1 MKQTKRIVVMLLCLL
16 VAMSTIFALTS
27 CGGNDECEHSNTE
40 WVVVKEATETET
52 GTKNQVCLDCTAI
65 VSTETIPATGTA
77 DVPTP
82 PATPEGLARN
92 GAIISWGAVEGATGY
107 VVKIGEDTYEVTAP
121 SLDLTTLTLTAG
133 TTYEI
138 SVQAVNA
145 DGSSA
150 FCEAVSFGYLV
161 GEFEISYANKVVSWE
176 PVEFA
181 TSYEVRVNGGEIVTL
196 GNLTTYNVTL
206 TQAGENVI
214 EVRYTDGGNTE
225 WMTLTVTAYT
235 VTYDSLSLSGG
246 EVYEYLATGDAMT
259 LPTGTY
265 TNTGYEFSGWF
276 SAVEGGNQFQ
286 TGDIFTANNDLT
298 VYGGWTAL
306 VFDLNLKVEGVGI
319 TNIQDGATQGVTYD
333 SAFTLPVPTPTDEGT
348 GMFLGWY
355 TGQTSLSNRVTDEYG
370 KSVGVAKFTE
380 ATNVYPVFIQNVLSF
395 NLKSDDTYEVT
406 AGPNFDRIANVTIP
420 ATYQGKPVTSILEN
434 AFDSRKLLVS
444 INIPNSIEL
453 VGAGAF
459 YGNTNLEAINVYE
472 VEGNHEVL
480 YYSHEGALVRNDMG
494 TITLEV
500 FPRAKTGSFTTPEGV
515 TTIPSKV
522 FQYSSI
528 SEIVISKDVAAIYER
543 AFYSCQKLTSV
554 VFEGGREYDV
564 TLMCGTTDKPD
575 SIFYATTNITSITF
589 PAKLAEFNYTYVLN
603 QLTKLNTINVEEGGQ
618 VYSSVDGMLANGVQD
633 TIYYAPLSVTGDFV
647 IPTGIVNIGANAF
660 KGRTGITSVT
670 VPFFVQTI
678 GDNAFSGCTKVSSVT
693 FEGGRFFD
701 LTIGKSAFASC
712 DIKNITFGG
721 TGNDTFIDEGG
732 IIIGDSAFIPGTSA
746 TLKTVTFGKGSNVKS
761 IGANAFKG
769 QSKLETVTFEDNAI
783 VATIGASAFA
793 NTGIKKL
800 NIPASVTGIGASAFS
815 GCASLT
821 SVTFNEGS
829 SGNITFGSSAFA
841 NCAKITEVH
850 LPSTVSQFDGT
861 VFNGCTA
868 LTKIA
873 VADTNPYLESDNNG
887 VLYNEE
893 MSTLIYY
900 PRGLAVDKATLD
912 ALPWATEDNTITTIG
927 AAAFSGH
934 PSLASFEIKKGITN
948 IGEGAFQNCTA
959 LTTLTYE
966 SGAAAGATLT
976 ISKNAFSGCTKLTSA
991 SIPSYTT
998 VIGEAA
1004 FKSTKF
1010 SSFTMPTELT
1020 TIGVDAFT
1028 SNTALTAIT
1037 IPAKVTSV
1045 GAGAFQSCT
1054 KLATVNVEASD
1065 TMFSFKNSGSKGA
1078 FKGCTSLTTIDL
1090 KNRVTVIG
1098 DYTFAGAGLTSFTI
1112 GSNVTTIGA
1121 KAFQATK
1128 ITSLNVPNNVTSI
1141 GLGAFSGMTN
1151 LSSITFDEGDKALT
1165 FGSKVFVNDS
1175 ALTSITFPART
1186 TKLDGEVL
1194 GGTVASLIKVSD
1206 IADFFAGCTSLKNVN
1221 VTAGASNKYVSIN
1234 GVLYRA
1240 QAGVPTALLYCP
1252 ALNEGTLIDGVATIV
1267 VPKTVTLVENRS
1279 LLNLEKIKTIKFEEY
1294 AETDAKYGKPSLAFG
1309 RGTSAEDALGNTDYA
1324 VIGKTPIY
1332 KVDNDG
1338 NQTKSN
1344 NKTVIIKD
1352 GFNSVTTLS
1361 LPSHLSSFG
1370 PYSVSTTKDTL
1381 TLDINP
1387 DASAVTIGKYAFS
1400 GARIVE
1406 YNFPGVKQL
1415 AQWAFTGAFSQQSN
1429 NASTYSMTVV
1439 TGGFTSTELS
1449 TLPFTFVFG
1458 SKSTLTN
1465 IPVQSFNGAKF
1476 EHLIVPKSVVT
1487 IDQAFYNANRL
1498 KTLSF
1503 EEGSELTTI
1512 GGSAFGLCTSLTS
1525 VDFTNATKL
1534 TTFGNN
1540 VFQNCTFTSFT
1551 FPENIQALGSV
1562 FFNGCANL
1570 TSVTLNKDFTPEM
1583 FYSHDGSNY
1592 TTCIFGSKDTY
1603 AAKNLQAIYVHPEN
1617 PYFESVDG
1625 ILYSE
1630 DMSIIYCFPAGKDPA
1645 GYTIP
1650 STVTQIS
1657 HFAFEGFRGTS
1668 LTLPAGLTYIG
1679 DNAFEDTKLTSITI
1693 PQGVE
1698 YVGNYAF
1705 RAKSSSGTAA
1715 TNHLTTVN
1723 FVKGNTKM
1731 TTIGEYA
1738 FTGQTKITAINNI
1751 PDSVNKIG
1759 QYAFNGLQS
1768 LKTIVLPASITEIS
1782 KGMLQNCYAL
1792 ESVTIQENVLSIGMN
1807 AFSNAYALTTVTL
1820 PSGLTTI
1827 GETAFQA
1834 SGIVSVVCPDDS
1846 KLATIGARAF
1856 LNCTNLTSINL
1867 PATFTELPVYV
1878 GSTAGGQVSNY
1889 TYSEAFKGCTS
1900 LKYIDISGVDAIHDS
1915 TFEGCTSLET
1925 VVVSDTLE
1933 SIGKKAFYGT
1943 PITEIALPATL
1954 TKIGTSAFENC
1965 TKLTTVTFDPA
1976 NSMTELGTSLTAA
1989 DNIFK
1994 NTTSLES
2001 ITLPTSLEMI
2011 GGHVFENSGIASVNL
2026 GKLTELTEIGNYA
2039 FANCDN
2045 LEAVV
2050 VPTEVYHVGDYAF
2063 YDCDNIANPTLYFS
2077 IEYFGALAFG
2087 SCDKITDGYIPASV
2101 TTLNGNPYAACAG
2114 VSSLRVDPDNIELVV
2129 DANGSIYDEDKT
2141 TIYYYSITAG
2151 AVPTL
2156 PSTVTTIAAGA
2167 FSGSDITSFNYASKY
2182 KSVAPFAFANCAKL
2196 TTVTLAEGLTAI
2208 GDHAFD
2214 GCVKLNNVT
2223 IPASATIASG
2233 SLQRGAFGA
2242 TIGNYAFANC
2252 TALSN
2257 VTYASTTN
2265 TYIIGTHVFENCT
2278 SITSVKLP
2286 TKFYISDEQ
2295 AIALNRG
2302 TTFVS
2307 VNATTGA
2314 VTVRQA
2320 AMGQILPAY
2329 MFAGTGIVNAV
2340 IPSNIVYLEGEG
2352 VFANCQELE
2361 TVTFQASSL
2370 KYLYLGNYMFYN
2382 CDSLTDIE
2390 IPVSTMANAHPL
2402 ASPVGYVFAECDNL
2416 ETVTLYYRST
2426 ANVTFTGKG
2435 MFMNC
2440 KSLKDLILYDVTS
2453 PYTGNGGN
2461 NSGSG
2466 DSEEG
2471 GSTGTLTP
2479 STPGTSTP
2487 GFGTPDDE
2495 EAGGSTGTLT
2505 PSTPGTSTPGFGTPD
2520 GEEAG
2525 GSTGTLTPSTPGTST
2540 PGFGTSDGENA
2551 GSGSGTTTPGFGT
2564 SDGENAG
2571 SGSGTTT
2578 PGFGTSDGEN
2588 AGSGSGTT
2596 TPGFN
2601 FEVAPVGGFSI
2612 ANGVTGLNPVVGAT
2626 SIVLNNNVS
2635 TFGLGLSTSG
2645 GFVAA
2650 GGSEDAEETTGSTG
2664 TISGIGTAED
2674 AEETTGTIST
2684 PTFGTSDGENAG
2696 TTTTPT
2702 FGTADDAEEGGSTGT
2717 LTPSTPSTPGFG
2729 TADDAEEGGSTGTL
2743 TPSTPGTSTPG
2754 FGTPDDEEEGGST
2767 GTLTP
2772 STPGTSTPGTSTPGF
2787 GTPDDEEE
2795 GGSTGTLT
2803 PSTPGT
2809 STPGFGTPD
2818 DEEEGGSTGTLTPST
2833 PGTSTPGFGT
2843 PEDEEGGST
2852 GGTDT
2857 DTPAYNEGYLGYI
2870 GESWFEGCESLEEI
2884 TIMNNAYIGDSAFE
2898 GCTSLETV
2906 NFYDPNGGNDDS
2918 TGGAGSGDSEGSGST
2933 GTLTPSTPGT
2943 STPGTGTLTPSTPG
2957 TSTPGFGTDDG
2968 ENAGSGSGTTTPG
2981 FGTSD
2986 GENAGSGSGT
2996 TTPGFGT
3003 SDGEN
3008 AGSGSGTTP
3017 GFNFE
3022 VAPTGG
3028 ISIPTYGPAVSTLG
3042 FGTSTGGGFG
3052 TSDGENAGGSTTT
3065 TPGFGTPD
3073 DEEAGGSTGTLT
3085 PSTPGTGTLTP
3096 STPSTPGFGT
3106 PEDEEAGD
3114 STGGSDAGYTGPT
3127 LKYLGNNAFKGC
3139 TAITS
3144 IDLPGIPANAGTGV
3158 FEGWTAEQTINLSNT
3173 EAELAD
3179 QADDLFAGC
3188 EATVNYATEEA

>member
-1 MKQTKRIVVMLLCLL
+1 MLLCLL

-27 CGGNDECEHSNTE
+27 CGNGGDCEHSNTE

-52 GTKNQVCLDCTAI
+52 GTKNQVCLDCAEI

-77 DVPTP
+77 EVPTP

-92 GAIISWGAVEGATGY
+92 GAIISWGAVEGATSY
-107 VVKIGEDTYEVTAP
+107 VVKIGEDTYTVTEP
-121 SLDLTTLTLTAG
+121 TLDLATLTLTAG

-150 FCEAVSFGYLV
+150 FCEAVSFGYLT
-161 GEFEISYANKVVSWE
+161 GEFEIGYANKTVSWE
-176 PVEFA
+176 PIEFA
-181 TSYEVRVNGGEIVTL
+181 TSYEVRVNGGEIIAL
-196 GNLTTYNVTL
+196 GNSTTYNVTF
-206 TQAGENVI
+206 TKAGDNVI

-246 EVYEYLATGDAMT
+246 EVYEYLASGDAMT
-259 LPTGTY
+259 VPTGTY
-265 TNTGYEFSGWF
+265 TNTGYEFAGWF
-276 SAVEGGNQFQ
+276 TAAEGGNPVQ

-298 VYGGWTAL
+298 IFGGWTAL
-306 VFDLNLKVEGVGI
+306 VFDLNLKVDGIGI
-319 TNIQDGATQGVTYD
+319 TNIENGTTQGVTFD
-333 SAFTLPVPTPTDEGT
+333 SNFSLPVPTPEDEGT

-355 TGQTSLSNRVTDEYG
+355 TGQTSLSTRVTDEYG
-370 KSVGVAKFTE
+370 NSVGVAKFTE
-380 ATNVYPVFIQNVLSF
+380 ATNVYPVFVQNVLSF

-434 AFDSRKLLVS
+434 AFESRKLLVS
-444 INIPNSIEL
+444 INIPNSIKL

-500 FPRAKTGSFTTPEGV
+500 FPRAKTGSFTTPAGV

-522 FQYSSI
+522 FQYSNI
-528 SEIVISKDVAAIYER
+528 SEIIISKDVAAIYER
-543 AFYSCQKLTSV
+543 AFYSCQKLTNV
-554 VFEGGREYDV
+554 VFEGEREYDV
-564 TLMCGTTDKPD
+564 TLMCGTPERPD

-589 PAKLAEFNYTYVLN
+589 PAKLAEFNYTYVLD
-603 QLTKLNTINVEEGGQ
+603 QLTKLNAINVEEGGV
-618 VYSSVDGMLANGVQD
+618 VYASVDGMLVNGVQD

-647 IPTGIVNIGANAF
+647 IPNGIVNIGANAF
-660 KGRTGITSVT
+660 KNRTGITSVT

-678 GDNAFSGCTKVSSVT
+678 GNNAFAGCTKVSTVT

-701 LTIGKSAFASC
+701 LTIGNSAFAGC
-712 DIKNITFGG
+712 EIKTVTFAGSG
-721 TGNDTFIDEGG
+721 SDTFYDEGG
-732 IIIGDSAFIPGTSA
+732 VIIGDNAFAPATSA
-746 TLKTVTFGKGSNVKS
+746 TLRTVTFGKGSLVKS

-769 QSKLETVTFEDNAI
+769 QTKLDALTFEANAN
-783 VATIGASAFA
+783 VGTIGASAFA
-793 NTGIKKL
+793 NTGIKTL
-800 NIPASVTGIGASAFS
+800 AIPASVTSIGASAFS
-815 GCASLT
+815 GCSSLT

-841 NCAKITEVH
+841 NCAKITAVY

-868 LTKIA
+868 LTKIE
-873 VADTNPYLESDNNG
+873 VADANPYLESDDNG
-887 VLYNEE
+887 VLYNEDI
-893 MSTLIYY
+893 STLIYY
-900 PRGLAVDKATLD
+900 PRGLAVDQATLNT
-912 ALPWATEDNTITTIG
+912 LPWDTLTTIG

-934 PSLASFEIKKGITN
+934 TALTSFEIKKGITN
-948 IGEGAFQNCTA
+948 IGESAFQGCGA
-959 LTTLTYE
+959 LTTITYE
-966 SGAAAGATLT
+966 AGAAEGATLT
-976 ISKNAFSGCTKLTSA
+976 IGKNAFYNCSKLTSA
-991 SIPSYTT
+991 SIPDYTV
-998 VIGEAA
+998 VIGDGA
-1004 FKSTKF
+1004 FYASAF
-1010 SSFTMPTELT
+1010 SSFTMPSALT
-1020 TIGVDAFT
+1020 TIGVDAFYANSKLT
-1028 SNTALTAIT
+1028 SIT
-1037 IPAKVTSV
+1037 IPANVTSV

-1054 KLATVNVEASD
+1054 KLATVNVEASN

-1078 FKGCTSLTTIDL
+1078 FKGCTALKTIDL
-1090 KNRVTVIG
+1090 KNRVTTIG

-1112 GSNVTTIGA
+1112 GTNVTTIGA

-1128 ITSLNVPNNVTSI
+1128 ISSLNVPNNVTSI
-1141 GLGAFSGMTN
+1141 GMGAFSGMTN
-1151 LSSITFDEGDKALT
+1151 LSTVTFDEGEKALS
-1165 FGSKVFVNDS
+1165 FGAKVFVNDS

-1186 TKLDGEVL
+1186 TKLDGEVR
-1194 GGTVASLIKVSD
+1194 GGSLASLIMVSD

-1240 QAGVPTALLYCP
+1240 EAGVPTALLYCP

-1279 LLNLEKIKTIKFEEY
+1279 LLNLEKIKTITFEEFD
-1294 AETDAKYGKPSLAFG
+1294 ESDPNYGKQILRFG
-1309 RGTSAEDALGNTDYA
+1309 RGDTESSIGNTDFS
-1324 VIGKTPIY
+1324 VLGKKVIY
-1332 KVDNDG
+1332 KFDNDG
-1338 NQTKSN
+1338 TAST
-1344 NKTVIIKD
+1344 TVVKD
-1352 GFNSVTTLS
+1352 GFNSVTTLN

-1370 PYSVSTTKDTL
+1370 PYSISTTKDI
-1381 TLDINP
+1381 LDLNINP
-1387 DASAVTIGKYAFS
+1387 AASNIVIGKYAFS
-1400 GARIVE
+1400 NARIVE
-1406 YNFPGVKQL
+1406 YNFPGIKQL
-1415 AQWAFTGAFSQQSN
+1415 AQWAFTGAYSQQSKN
-1429 NASTYSMTVV
+1429 NSTGVV
-1439 TGGFTSTELS
+1439 TGAFTADELK

-1465 IPVQSFNGAKF
+1465 IPVQCFNGAKF
-1476 EHLIVPKSVVT
+1476 ENVVIPASVVT

-1498 KTLSF
+1498 QTLSF

-1512 GGSAFGLCTSLTS
+1512 GGSAFGLCTALTS
-1525 VDFTNATKL
+1525 VNFTNATKL
-1534 TTFGNN
+1534 TTFANN

-1570 TSVTLNKDFTPEM
+1570 QTVTLNKDFTPEM

-1592 TTCIFGSKDTY
+1592 TTCIFGSKDSF

-1625 ILYSE
+1625 VLYSE
-1630 DMSIIYCFPAGKDPA
+1630 DMTILYCFPAGKSPT

-1650 STVTQIS
+1650 ATVTQIS
-1657 HFAFEGFRGTS
+1657 HYAFNGFKGSS

-1679 DNAFEDTKLTSITI
+1679 DNAFEDAKITSITI
-1693 PQGVE
+1693 PVGVE

-1705 RAKSSSGTAA
+1705 RARSSSGTNA
-1715 TNHLTTVN
+1715 TNFLTTVN
-1723 FVKGNTKM
+1723 FATGNTKM

-1738 FTGQTKITAINNI
+1738 FSGQTKITAINNI

-1759 QYAFNGLQS
+1759 QYAFTGLQS

-1807 AFSNAYALTTVTL
+1807 AFSNARALTTVTL

-1834 SGIVSVVCPDDS
+1834 SGLVSVVCPDDS

-1856 LNCTNLTSINL
+1856 LNCTSLTSINL
-1867 PATFTELPVYV
+1867 PATFTELPVYI
-1878 GSTAGGQVSNY
+1878 GSSAGGNTSTY

-1925 VVVSDTLE
+1925 VVVSETLE
-1933 SIGKKAFYGT
+1933 SIGKKAFYQT
-1943 PITEIALPATL
+1943 AITEIALPATL
-1954 TKIGTSAFENC
+1954 TKIGASAFEDC

-1976 NSMTELGTSLTAA
+1976 SSMTELGTGLTAA

-1994 NTTSLES
+1994 NTTALES

-2011 GGHVFENSGIASVNL
+2011 GGHVFENSAIASVNL
-2026 GKLTELTEIGNYA
+2026 GKLNSLTEIGNYA

-2063 YDCDNIANPTLYFS
+2063 YDCDNIVNPTLYFS

-2114 VSSLRVDPDNIELVV
+2114 VSSLRVDPDNIELTV
-2129 DANGSIYDEDKT
+2129 DANGSIFDEDKT
-2141 TIYYYSITAG
+2141 TLYYYSITAG

-2156 PSTVTTIAAGA
+2156 PSTVKTIAAGA
-2167 FSGSDITSFNYASKY
+2167 FSGTAITSFNFASKY
-2182 KSVAPFAFANCAKL
+2182 TNVAPFAFANCTEL
-2196 TTVTLAEGLTAI
+2196 TTITLAEGIKTI
-2208 GDHAFD
+2208 GAHAFD
-2214 GCVKLNNVT
+2214 GCKKLNNVT
-2223 IPASATIASG
+2223 IPKSATMPANTSAS
-2233 SLQRGAFGA
+2233 SKDVVTTL
-2242 TIGNYAFANC
+2242 GNYAFANC
-2252 TALSN
+2252 TSLSN
-2257 VTYASTTN
+2257 VTYTT
-2265 TYIIGTHVFENCT
+2265 TSDIYVIGTHLFENCT
-2278 SITSVKLP
+2278 AMTQVKLP
-2286 TKFYISDEQ
+2286 SVYQISDEQ
-2295 AIALNRG
+2295 AAALYFTCGSGIFAN
-2302 TTFVS
+2302 
-2307 VNATTGA
+2307 VNTTTGA
-2314 VTVRQA
+2314 VSYRYAGMKQV
-2320 AMGQILPAY
+2320 IPAY

-2340 IPSNIVYLEGEG
+2340 IPSNVVYLETDG
-2352 VFANCQELE
+2352 VFANCAELE
-2361 TVTFQASSL
+2361 TVTFQATSL
-2370 KYLYLGNYMFYN
+2370 KYKYIGNYMFYN
-2382 CDSLTDIE
+2382 CDSLVNIE
-2390 IPVSTMANAHPL
+2390 IPVSSVAAGHPL

-2426 ANVTFTGKG
+2426 ANVNFKGVG

-2440 KSLKDLILYDVTS
+2440 KSLKNLILYDVTS
-2453 PYTGNGGN
+2453 PYTGNNGGN
-2461 NSGSG
+2461 NGGAG
-2466 DSEEG
+2466 DSEDS

-2487 GFGTPDDE
+2487 GFGT
-2495 EAGGSTGTLT
+2495 S
-2505 PSTPGTSTPGFGTPD
+2505 D
-2520 GEEAG
+2520 GENAG

-2571 SGSGTTT
+2571 SGSGTTN
-2578 PGFGTSDGEN
+2578 PGFGSSEDEN
-2588 AGSGSGTT
+2588 AGGSDSEEGSGTT
-2596 TPGFN
+2596 NPGFN

-2626 SIVLNNNVS
+2626 SIVINNNVS
-2635 TFGLGLSTSG
+2635 TLGLGLSTSG

-2650 GGSEDAEETTGSTG
+2650 GDAENSDTEDSPAVEAEGNVVTPNGTTIGSSTGSVAGGNASSEETTTPSIGTSTGAAAGSGLGTSTGST
-2664 TISGIGTAED
+2664 
-2674 AEETTGTIST
+2674 TTLPGL
-2684 PTFGTSDGENAG
+2684 GTSDGE
-2696 TTTTPT
+2696 
-2702 FGTADDAEEGGSTGT
+2702 TAGGSTT
-2717 LTPSTPSTPGFG
+2717 TTPGFG
-2729 TADDAEEGGSTGTL
+2729 TADGETAGGSTTTTPGFGTSDGETAGGSTTTTPGFGTSDGETAGGSTGTL

-2754 FGTPDDEEEGGST
+2754 FGTDDGENAGGST

-2772 STPGTSTPGTSTPGF
+2772 STPGGSTPGF
-2787 GTPDDEEE
+2787 GTPDDEE
-2795 GGSTGTLT
+2795 G
-2803 PSTPGT
+2803 
-2809 STPGFGTPD
+2809 
-2818 DEEEGGSTGTLTPST
+2818 
-2833 PGTSTPGFGT
+2833 
-2843 PEDEEGGST
+2843 GGST

-2857 DTPAYNEGYLGYI
+2857 DTPEFNEGYLGYI
-2870 GESWFEGCESLEEI
+2870 GDSWFAGCESLEEI

-2898 GCTSLETV
+2898 GCTSLKEV
-2906 NFYDPNGGNDDS
+2906 IFYDPNGGSDDNS
-2918 TGGAGSGDSEGSGST
+2918 GGNNGGSDDSGST

-2986 GENAGSGSGT
+2986 GDNAGSGSGT
-2996 TTPGFGT
+2996 T
-3003 SDGEN
+3003 N
-3008 AGSGSGTTP
+3008 P

-3028 ISIPTYGPAVSTLG
+3028 FSIANGISAPTYGPAVSTLGFGTSTGSG

-3065 TPGFGTPD
+3065 TPGFGTSD
-3073 DEEAGGSTGTLT
+3073 GENAGGSTGTLT
-3085 PSTPGTGTLTP
+3085 PSTPGTSTPGFGTPEDENTGGSIGSLTP
-3096 STPSTPGFGT
+3096 STPGGSTPGFGT

-3114 STGGSDAGYTGPT
+3114 STGGSDVGYTGPT

-3144 IDLPGIPANAGTGV
+3144 IDLPGIPENAGTGV